1 VDAAKVPQI
10 KAELVIH
17 FAANDPRINTMWP
30 AYETALKSQG
40 IRHTSHSYAATQHG
54 FHNNSTPRY
63 NAEAAE
69 LSWTRTLELF
79 KQTLS

>member
-1 VDAAKVPQI
+1 
-10 KAELVIH
+10 
-17 FAANDPRINTMWP
+17 MWP
-30 AYETALKSQG
+30 AYETALKTQG
-40 IRHTSHSYAATQHG
+40 IRHTSYSYAATQHG